1 MQRFPD
7 SSPCQPSTLQEQQ
20 MSKATIAILASL
32 ALLWP
37 AWTWAQGIPTVT
49 QWIAL
54 FQEVHQHPLFRDLKV
69 SYAKI
74 PAESVGYSPVGVMPR
89 EGQDCVVAISEGD
102 NSKLGR
108 MMALTSSP
116 QTARAF
122 LLTIAAHE
130 FGHCFRIRNKNLSL
144 QLWERVFAT
153 APGSTER
160 QAMEK
165 VISIEEA
172 YADAYAFAYIRD
184 AHPHMYAPMF
194 KAMHSLRHEPSF
206 ATPFYQV
213 EPLYLQL
220 GSRGLDVSLSLQMQV
235 EAVMRESSFQVP

>member
-1 MQRFPD
+1 
-7 SSPCQPSTLQEQQ
+7 
-20 MSKATIAILASL
+20 
-32 ALLWP
+32 
-37 AWTWAQGIPTVT
+37 
-49 QWIAL
+49 
-54 FQEVHQHPLFRDLKV
+54 
-69 SYAKI
+69 
-74 PAESVGYSPVGVMPR
+74 MPR
-89 EGQDCVVAISEGD
+89 EEQDCVVAISEGD

-116 QTARAF
+116 ETARTF

-130 FGHCFRIRNKNLSL
+130 LGHCFRIRSGNLSL
-144 QLWERVFAT
+144 KLWERVLAT
-153 APGSTER
+153 APGSAER

-184 AHPHMYAPMF
+184 AHPQMYKAMF

-213 EPLYLQL
+213 EPLYQQL
-220 GSRGLDVSLSLQMQV
+220 DSRGLDVSLSLQMQV
-235 EAVMRESSFQVP
+235 EAVMRASRFQIP

>member
-1 MQRFPD
+1 
-7 SSPCQPSTLQEQQ
+7 
-20 MSKATIAILASL
+20 MSKTTMAVLAVLASL

-37 AWTWAQGIPTVT
+37 ALCRAQGIPTVS

-54 FQEVHQHPLFRDLKV
+54 FQEVHQHPLFLDLKV

-74 PAESVGYSPVGVMPR
+74 PAENAGYSPVGVMPR
-89 EGQDCVVAISEGD
+89 EGQDCVVAISVGD
-102 NSKLGR
+102 SSKLGR
-108 MMALTSSP
+108 MLELTSSP
-116 QTARAF
+116 ETARAF
-122 LLTIAAHE
+122 LLAIAAHE
-130 FGHCFRIRNKNLSL
+130 LGHCFRIRSRNLSL
-144 QLWERVFAT
+144 QLWERVLAT

-165 VISIEEA
+165 IISIEEA

-184 AHPHMYAPMF
+184 AHPQMYAAVF

-213 EPLYLQL
+213 TPLYQQL
-220 GSRGLDVSLSLQMQV
+220 DSRGLDLSLSLQMQV
-235 EAVMRESSFQVP
+235 EAVMKASSFQIP